1 MNIGF
6 DNNKY
11 IELQSGHIMKR
22 AENFGG
28 RLYLE
33 LGGKLFDDNHAARV
47 LPGFLPDSKIRM
59 LTALKDRAEILFA
72 VSAEDVEKNKMR
84 ADTERSYGEEVIRLA
99 GEFREMGFRVS
110 GAAVTKYAGQPGADS
125 LRRRLEKENIPSYLH
140 YPIEGYPTNIP
151 FIVSDEGYGRCE
163 YFPASRPIVIVT
175 APGPGSGK
183 MAVCLSQL
191 YHEYKRGM
199 KAGYSKF
206 ETFPVWNLPLRHPVN
221 LAYEAA
227 TADLR
232 DVNMIDPYHM
242 DKYGIYAVNYNRD
255 VEAFPLLAAIYE
267 KISGECPYSS
277 PTDMGVN
284 MAGFCITDNDAV
296 ESAAKNEI
304 IRRYFTAYADRAKRP
319 DDKSAADVVYK
330 LELIMKKAG
339 VSPVDRLVACAAR
352 DKAES
357 TGGPAA
363 AIDVDGKI
371 ITGKT
376 TSILGAASAAMLNAL
391 KYLANI
397 PDGVHLLSPEVL
409 EPVMKLKVE
418 QFGSKNPRLHTDE
431 VLIVLSVC
439 AVSDE
444 VARRALDCVPALKG
458 GEVHLTVTPAH
469 VDKSVFKKLG
479 MNFTYD
485 PVVPPKT
492 I

>member
-6 DNNKY
+6 DNDKY
-11 IELQSGHIMKR
+11 IELQSGHIMER

-47 LPGFLPDSKIRM
+47 LPGFLPDSKIQM
-59 LTALKDRAEILFA
+59 LTALKDRAEILF
-72 VSAEDVEKNKMR
+72 VISAEDIEKNKVR
-84 ADTERSYGEEVIRLA
+84 ADTDRTYGEETLRLA
-99 GEFREMGFRVS
+99 AEFRKMGFKVS
-110 GAAVTKYAGQPGADS
+110 GAAITKYANQASVDA
-125 LRRRLEKENIPSYLH
+125 LCRKLEEENIPSYMH

-151 FIVSDEGYGRCE
+151 FIVSDEGYGKCE
-163 YFPASRPIVIVT
+163 YFPAERPIVIVT

-191 YHEYKRGM
+191 YHEHKRGM

-267 KISGECPYSS
+267 KISGECPYNS

-296 ESAAKNEI
+296 ETAAKNEI
-304 IRRYFTAYADRAKRP
+304 IRRYFTALAERAKHP
-319 DDKSAADVVYK
+319 DDASLSDIVYK
-330 LELIMKKAG
+330 LELIMQQAE
-339 VSPVDRLVACAAR
+339 VSPSDRAVACKAR
-352 DKAES
+352 EKAELTS
-357 TGGPAA
+357 GPAA
-363 AIDVDGKI
+363 AIEVDGTV

-376 TSILGAASAAMLNAL
+376 TSILGASSAAVINTL
-391 KYLANI
+391 KYLADI
-397 PDGVHLLSPEVL
+397 PDEVHLLSPSVL
-409 EPVMKLKVE
+409 EPVMKLKVD

-439 AVSDE
+439 AVTDE
-444 VARRALDCVPALKG
+444 VARRALECVPKLKG
-458 GEVHLTVTPAH
+458 CEVHLTVTPAH
-469 VDKSVFKKLG
+469 VDRSVFKKLG
-479 MNFTYD
+479 MNFTFD
-485 PVVPPKT
+485 PIKEKK
-492 I
+492 

>member
-11 IELQSGHIMKR
+11 ISLQSDHIMQR

-47 LPGFLPDSKIRM
+47 LPGFLPDSKIQM
-59 LTALKDRAEILFA
+59 LTALTDRAEILFA
-72 VSAEDVEKNKMR
+72 VSAEDIEKNKIR
-84 ADTERSYGEEVIRLA
+84 ADTERTYGEETLRLA
-99 GEFREMGFRVS
+99 AEFRKMGFKVS
-110 GAAVTKYAGQPGADS
+110 GAAITKYAGQKSVDAFRKKLNEAG
-125 LRRRLEKENIPSYLH
+125 IPSYLH

-151 FIVSDEGYGRCE
+151 FIVSDEGYGKCE
-163 YFPASRPIVIVT
+163 YFPATRPIVIVT

-191 YHEYKRGM
+191 YHEHKRGM
-199 KAGYSKF
+199 NAGYSKF
-206 ETFPVWNLPLRHPVN
+206 ETFPVWNLPLKHPVN

-267 KISGECPYSS
+267 KISGKCPYSS

-284 MAGFCITDNDAV
+284 MAGFCITDDEAV
-296 ESAAKNEI
+296 CNAAKNEI
-304 IRRYFTAYADRAKRP
+304 IRRYFTAIADKAKNP
-319 DDKSAADVVYK
+319 NDSALADVVFK
-330 LELIMKKAG
+330 LELLMQQAEI
-339 VSPVDRLVACAAR
+339 SPSDRLVVEAAR
-352 DKAES
+352 RKAEMTS
-357 TGGPAA
+357 APAA
-363 AIDVDGKI
+363 AIEIDGKI
-371 ITGKT
+371 LTGKT
-376 TSILGAASAAMLNAL
+376 TAILGASSAAMLNAL
-391 KYLANI
+391 KYLADI
-397 PDGVHLLSPEVL
+397 PDEVQLLSPSVL
-409 EPVMKLKVE
+409 EPVMKLKVD

-439 AVSDE
+439 AVTDD
-444 VARRALDCVPALKG
+444 VARRALDSVPKMKG
-458 GEVHLTVTPAH
+458 CEAHLTVTPAH

-485 PVVPPKT
+485 PVKESK
-492 I
+492 

>member
-11 IELQSGHIMKR
+11 IELQSGHIMER

-47 LPGFLPDSKIRM
+47 LPGFLPDSKIQM
-59 LTALKDRAEILFA
+59 LTAIRDRAEILF
-72 VSAEDVEKNKMR
+72 VISAEDIEKNKVR
-84 ADTERSYGEEVIRLA
+84 ADTDRTYGEETLRLA
-99 GEFREMGFRVS
+99 SEFRKMGFKVS
-110 GAAVTKYAGQPGADS
+110 GAAITKYAGQQSIAAF
-125 LRRRLEKENIPSYLH
+125 RRRLEEENIPSYMH

-151 FIVSDEGYGRCE
+151 FIVSDEGYGKCE
-163 YFPASRPIVIVT
+163 YFPATRPIVIVT

-206 ETFPVWNLPLRHPVN
+206 ETFPVWNLPLKHPVN

-232 DVNMIDPYHM
+232 DVNMIDPFHM

-255 VEAFPLLAAIYE
+255 VEAFPLLSAIYQ
-267 KISGECPYSS
+267 KISGECPYNS

-284 MAGFCITDNDAV
+284 MAGFCITDNEVV
-296 ESAAKNEI
+296 ETAAKNEI
-304 IRRYFTAYADRAKRP
+304 IRRYFTALADRARRP
-319 DDKSAADVVYK
+319 DDASSADIVYK
-330 LELIMKKAG
+330 LELIMQQAG
-339 VSPVDRLVACAAR
+339 TSPSERAVACVAR
-352 DKAES
+352 EKAEI
-357 TGGPAA
+357 TDGPAA
-363 AIDVDGKI
+363 AIEIDGYI
-371 ITGKT
+371 VTGKT
-376 TSILGAASAAMLNAL
+376 TSILGASSAAILNAL
-391 KYLANI
+391 KYLADI
-397 PDGVHLLSPEVL
+397 PDEVHLLSPSVL

-431 VLIVLSVC
+431 VLIVLAVC
-439 AVSDE
+439 AVTDE
-444 VARRALDCVPALKG
+444 VARKALDCVPKLAG
-458 GEVHLTVTPAH
+458 CEVHLTVTPAH
-469 VDKSVFKKLG
+469 VDRSVFKKLG
-479 MNFTYD
+479 MNFTFD
-485 PVVPPKT
+485 PIKEKK
-492 I
+492 